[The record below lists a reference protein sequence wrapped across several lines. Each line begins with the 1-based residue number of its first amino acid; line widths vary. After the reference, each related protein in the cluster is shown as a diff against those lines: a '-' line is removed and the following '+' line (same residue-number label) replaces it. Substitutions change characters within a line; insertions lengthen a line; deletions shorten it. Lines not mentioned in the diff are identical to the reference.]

1 MLMTLISEL
10 MTVISGFDYEL
21 VRLDEFLCV
30 ILAFLGHF

>member
-10 MTVISGFDYEL
+10 MTVISGFDCEL

-30 ILAFLGHF
+30 ILAFLGRF